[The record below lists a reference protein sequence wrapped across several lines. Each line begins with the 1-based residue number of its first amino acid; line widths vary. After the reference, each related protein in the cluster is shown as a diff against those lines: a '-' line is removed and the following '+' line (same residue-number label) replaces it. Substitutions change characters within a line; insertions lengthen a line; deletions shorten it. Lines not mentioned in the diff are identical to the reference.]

1 MEVMELEKNVTEDI
15 RWWELGIVALAC
27 GGGVISIL
35 RFAELNPGWG
45 MMGQWPAAAWISGMA
60 ALVCVAA
67 FLGALY
73 RFYFMRKY
81 GRLAPWV
88 LGGFIIFHALG
99 ALLVMTRVG

>member
-1 MEVMELEKNVTEDI
+1 MEKNVTEDI